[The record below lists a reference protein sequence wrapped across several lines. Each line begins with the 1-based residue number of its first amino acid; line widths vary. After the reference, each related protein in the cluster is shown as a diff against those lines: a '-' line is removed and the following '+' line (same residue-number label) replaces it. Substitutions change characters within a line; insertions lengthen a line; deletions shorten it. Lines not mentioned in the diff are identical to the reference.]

1 MPRAERCE
9 SEFLAAE
16 GKLKRLQLCSAAAPV
31 PRSIS
36 VRAFGKVAVTANR
49 QIVSVEITDFEA
61 ITEFCAGM
69 TAMGDW
75 TRLSIGLA
83 GTSPEPS
90 RLTEPPLLS
99 QNYQLGNVSRILLHR
114 HL

>member
-49 QIVSVEITDFEA
+49 QIVSVETLL
-61 ITEFCAGM
+61 TLK
-69 TAMGDW
+69 
-75 TRLSIGLA
+75 RL
-83 GTSPEPS
+83 
-90 RLTEPPLLS
+90 
-99 QNYQLGNVSRILLHR
+99 QNFVRA
-114 HL
+114 